1 MKKTNKENPLTFFR
15 KANEA
20 RQKVVKNSLTK
31 ARNGIVVPAV
41 ADAIREARYYSI
53 NKDGILNTNNRS
65 NVDTVNQ
72 SILDKTQST
81 SSAPNNP
88 RMDYLDKQTIVQQAR
103 DKYSNAKKSAMSQE
117 MYKTQM
123 DSITNK
129 PKSNTPI
136 MDSII
141 KQKKGGS
148 VKSKKK

>member
-31 ARNGIVVPAV
+31 ARKGMVVPAV
-41 ADAIREARYYSI
+41 ANSIRKGYYSI
-53 NKDGILNTNNRS
+53 NEDGTLNTNNRS
-65 NVDTVNQ
+65 NVNTVNQ
-72 SILDKTQST
+72 SILDKTKST

-88 RMDYLDKQTIVQQAR
+88 RMDNLDKQTIVQQAR

-123 DSITNK
+123 DSMTNK

>member
-31 ARNGIVVPAV
+31 ARNGMVVIDV
-41 ADAIREARYYSI
+41 ADAIRKRNYYT
-53 NKDGILNTNNRS
+53 NEDGTLNTNNRS

-72 SILDKTQST
+72 SILDKNKST
-81 SSAPNNP
+81 SSTPNNP
-88 RMDYLDKQTIVQQAR
+88 WQEYLDQKTIIDQDRQR
-103 DKYSNAKKSAMSQE
+103 DGTPKRPSMSKAM
-117 MYKTQM
+117 M
-123 DSITNK
+123 DALINR